1 MPKTEEIKCTSQRCE
16 LDMFENHYTYDI
28 DDDLSISDL
37 QCPMCGG
44 TDCLEAVE
52 L

>member
-1 MPKTEEIKCTSQRCE
+1 MPKTEEIKCRNTDCE

-28 DDDLSISDL
+28 PDDLSIEDL
-37 QCPMCGG
+37 RCPYCGE
-44 TDCLEAVE
+44 TEYLERIE